1 MFHFSVLHEAQA
13 TMEISFS
20 CHGASRAFTGP
31 WHTAYSTLAP
41 TCFYE
46 NVLYLSSVNLKE
58 GRGSGGLSFPDYRDF
73 CEQVKSFDDLGAST
87 RNRANLSDDRN
98 APESYGYARITANGF
113 RAIGQAPI
121 LGRAF
126 IDEDERPGAEPVAVL
141 TFALWE
147 QRYGQDAS
155 LIGRKI
161 RIDSV
166 PTTVIGVMPKGLSF
180 PPETDFWQ
188 SLVPDGKE
196 KREDRYLSVFGKL
209 APGVSLSH
217 AQAEVT
223 TVARRLAA
231 QYPDTNKDIQVS
243 IQRFTDISLKG
254 HIRTVFLVLLGAVGF
269 VLLIACANVANLMLA
284 RAVGRAREISIRAAL
299 GAGRWRVIR
308 QLLIESLLIS
318 TAGGLIGWVIA
329 LWGIRTFD
337 AAVIP
342 TGKPLWIDFSMDYRA
357 LAYLAVISIGTSLLF
372 GLAPA
377 LRLARMDVSS
387 ALKDGGRGAGT
398 GLRSRY
404 LSGILVVTE
413 MSLAVVLLAGAGLMI
428 RSFLFAYTRPMGA
441 NTAGILTMRL
451 ELPESRYGKPEQQLS
466 FERSLTERLKAV
478 PGIENAAVVSIIP
491 GAGSS
496 SVSYEPEGAAVDIQR
511 RPSANKI
518 VVGDGFF
525 EILQV
530 VARRGRMIV
539 SETGPPEVIVNQT
552 FANKCWPGAD
562 PVGRRLRLIRGA
574 VAGPWKTVA
583 GVIPDIL
590 PSPQRT
596 DPDPVIYVPFRQ
608 EPQTWMG
615 VLMRSR
621 IPPASLGQAF
631 RDELKALDPDLP
643 VRDLRTLDDQ
653 IALGRW
659 PLRVFGV
666 MFAIFASIALLLA
679 TVGLYAVVS
688 YGVNQRSREIGIRV
702 ALGASSVRIL
712 GMVFSHSLRQ
722 LGMGMGIGLAA
733 AFGITRVLAALL
745 VGVSPT
751 DTLTFTLVA
760 LVLFAAAMIGCA
772 VPARRAIRVDPAVA
786 LRDE

>member
-1 MFHFSVLHEAQA
+1 M
-13 TMEISFS
+13 
-20 CHGASRAFTGP
+20 
-31 WHTAYSTLAP
+31 
-41 TCFYE
+41 
-46 NVLYLSSVNLKE
+46 
-58 GRGSGGLSFPDYRDF
+58 
-73 CEQVKSFDDLGAST
+73 
-87 RNRANLSDDRN
+87 
-98 APESYGYARITANGF
+98 
-113 RAIGQAPI
+113 
-121 LGRAF
+121 
-126 IDEDERPGAEPVAVL
+126 
-141 TFALWE
+141 
-147 QRYGQDAS
+147 
-155 LIGRKI
+155 
-161 RIDSV
+161 
-166 PTTVIGVMPKGLSF
+166 
-180 PPETDFWQ
+180 
-188 SLVPDGKE
+188 
-196 KREDRYLSVFGKL
+196 
-209 APGVSLSH
+209 
-217 AQAEVT
+217 
-223 TVARRLAA
+223 
-231 QYPDTNKDIQVS
+231 S

-518 VVGDGFF
+518 VVGD
-525 EILQV
+525 
-530 VARRGRMIV
+530 
-539 SETGPPEVIVNQT
+539 
-552 FANKCWPGAD
+552 
-562 PVGRRLRLIRGA
+562 
-574 VAGPWKTVA
+574 
-583 GVIPDIL
+583 VIP
-590 PSPQRT
+590 Q
-596 DPDPVIYVPFRQ
+596 
-608 EPQTWMG
+608 
-615 VLMRSR
+615 SR
-621 IPPASLGQAF
+621 CGTN
-631 RDELKALDPDLP
+631 
-643 VRDLRTLDDQ
+643 RDL
-653 IALGRW
+653 
-659 PLRVFGV
+659 
-666 MFAIFASIALLLA
+666 
-679 TVGLYAVVS
+679 
-688 YGVNQRSREIGIRV
+688 
-702 ALGASSVRIL
+702 
-712 GMVFSHSLRQ
+712 
-722 LGMGMGIGLAA
+722 
-733 AFGITRVLAALL
+733 
-745 VGVSPT
+745 
-751 DTLTFTLVA
+751 
-760 LVLFAAAMIGCA
+760 
-772 VPARRAIRVDPAVA
+772 
-786 LRDE
+786 